1 MQIGADA
8 PTFPARVQAMG
19 ADGDGIVRLDDG
31 RLLFLPYTLPG
42 ELVEARPLARRGQNL
57 AGIAETVLEPA
68 PDRADPPCP
77 HFGACG
83 GCSLQHWQDAAIA
96 DWKTGLLRQALVQ
109 AGFET
114 PAIGAIATSPPQARR
129 RVDLAI
135 RKQAG
140 IAAIGFHQVRA
151 DAIVPIET
159 CLVADPAIIALLA
172 PLRALVPR
180 LVCVKRDAS
189 CAINLLDSGP
199 DLLLRTDGEPT
210 AGDRRLLAAFAAE
223 HGIPRIAWAL
233 KDGPIEVAAQL
244 RPALIHFAGAPV
256 PAPPGA
262 FLQATTRGAEAI
274 IAAVLAGLPA
284 KLKPR
289 DRIIELHAGCGT
301 LTFPLASRARVM
313 AYEGDA
319 AAVAALQKGAASAGR
334 HGTILAETR
343 DLVRRPLM
351 VPDFKD
357 AAAVV
362 LDPPFAG
369 AAGQMEAIAASG
381 VTHVIY
387 VSCNPVALARDAAP
401 LRRAGF
407 SLTSATPIDQFLWS
421 ARLEAVACFTR
432 PAPARPR
439 ARPPR

>member
-8 PTFPARVQAMG
+8 PTFQARVEAMG
-19 ADGDGIVRLDDG
+19 ADGDGIARLPDG
-31 RLLFLPYTLPG
+31 RTLFLPYTLPG
-42 ELVEARPLARRGQNL
+42 EEVEARPVTRRGQNV
-57 AGIAETVLEPA
+57 AGIAETVLKPSEE
-68 PDRADPPCP
+68 RAEPPCP

-83 GCSLQHWQDAAIA
+83 GCSLQHWRDEAIA
-96 DWKTGLLRQALVQ
+96 GWKTAALRSALIQ
-109 AGFET
+109 AGFPDPVVGPIE
-114 PAIGAIATSPPQARR
+114 TSPPGARR

-140 IAAIGFHQVRA
+140 IASIGFHQVRA

-159 CLVADPAIIALLA
+159 CLVADPAILALLP

-180 LVCVKRDAS
+180 LVCIKRDAS
-189 CAINLLDSGP
+189 GVINLLDTGP

-223 HGIPRIAWAL
+223 RGLPRIAWAL

-244 RPALIHFAGAPV
+244 SPAVIHFAGAPV
-256 PAPPGA
+256 PVPPGA
-262 FLQATTRGAEAI
+262 FLQATARGAGAI
-274 IAAVLAGLPA
+274 IAAVLAGLPP

-301 LTFPLASRARVM
+301 LTVPLAGRARVM

-319 AAVAALQKGAASAGR
+319 AAVTALQKGAAAAGL

-351 VPDFKD
+351 VAEFKD

-387 VSCNPVALARDAAP
+387 VSCNPQALARDAAP

-407 SLTSATPIDQFLWS
+407 TLAAATPIDQFLWS
-421 ARLEAVACFTR
+421 ARLESVACFTR
-432 PAPARPR
+432 PPPARPR